1 MTDVASTRHASTH
14 AMTSFVR
21 YAIILPLPVAVS
33 GNEPALSRNPPPS
46 LTLHVT
52 CFEKFSF
59 ILLPERCGVKIY
71 FSCLFQDSQ
80 KEPQNANSS
89 MRKTKSAV
97 ELINTKSDSLVS
109 TAAGIQEKENLPPKA
124 KAIKKELVTA
134 KTKINETTVTKPPSV
149 TVKDENGRVPVGIMH
164 CQERMNTLTGYQ
176 VQSIPDGCVNLS
188 LSQISPLSSTNGTDS
203 EVKVEEQNERK
214 TKVRFNTET
223 ICATETCSTD
233 LSETQTAME
242 RDATFN
248 VTEQRKENFQ
258 PEVRHNFY

>member
-1 MTDVASTRHASTH
+1 
-14 AMTSFVR
+14 MTSFVR

-33 GNEPALSRNPPPS
+33 GNEPALSN
-46 LTLHVT
+46 LLL
-52 CFEKFSF
+52 KISF
-59 ILLPERCGVKIY
+59 ILLPGRCGVKIY
-71 FSCLFQDSQ
+71 FSFLFQDSQ
-80 KEPQNANSS
+80 KEPQNATQPQNANSS
-89 MRKTKSAV
+89 IRKTKSAV

-109 TAAGIQEKENLPPKA
+109 TAAGTQEKENLPPKA

-134 KTKINETTVTKPPSV
+134 KTKINETTVTKPPPV

-164 CQERMNTLTGYQ
+164 CQERMNTLTSYQ

-233 LSETQTAME
+233 LSETQTAMD
-242 RDATFN
+242 RDATCK
-248 VTEQRKENFQ
+248 VKEQRKENFQ
-258 PEVRHNFY
+258 PEVRHDFY